1 MSDMSGEFKVGY
13 AKPPIEHRFKKGQS
27 GNSKGRPKGVK
38 AKPKV
43 INTGFGMQG
52 AEEYLSLEAY
62 RPVRIREG
70 EEIIELPAIQAVFRA
85 MGMSALKGNRFVQKT
100 LTELVAKMERDH
112 HELRM
117 EAFGSAVE
125 YKHKWDQ
132 EIERCRMAGL
142 PEPTPLPHPDDII
155 LDVNTGGVDY
165 QGPQTKEQKVRFD
178 AAIERRALAQ
188 EDVTYFADK
197 YRRSRSA
204 VIKAQMLSEW
214 HFEQR
219 MFDILNDILPK
230 RHKMKLL
237 NRSYAD
243 GASREGKALEELR
256 KNRALR
262 EDYVGD

>member
-1 MSDMSGEFKVGY
+1 
-13 AKPPIEHRFKKGQS
+13 
-27 GNSKGRPKGVK
+27 
-38 AKPKV
+38 
-43 INTGFGMQG
+43 
-52 AEEYLSLEAY
+52 
-62 RPVRIREG
+62 
-70 EEIIELPAIQAVFRA
+70 
-85 MGMSALKGNRFVQKT
+85 
-100 LTELVAKMERDH
+100 
-112 HELRM
+112 
-117 EAFGSAVE
+117 
-125 YKHKWDQ
+125 
-132 EIERCRMAGL
+132 
-142 PEPTPLPHPDDII
+142 
-155 LDVNTGGVDY
+155 VNTGGVDY